1 VAEDDRLH
9 PRGRQ
14 LRDELGGRSDALHDP
29 IALALA
35 KREVSEHD
43 LRLGG
48 RLPITR
54 SEKLVARFRQHVL
67 PCALGLE
74 ARLSIA
80 EKKPR
85 PGRVVLG
92 PELERVR
99 VEAGSGSESVA
110 WASEPQTQFNGS
122 FVFARPLCAH
132 FELQVEGRPEPIPF
146 ALPFGK
152 PC

>member
-1 VAEDDRLH
+1 MT
-9 PRGRQ
+9 
-14 LRDELGGRSDALHDP
+14 P

-99 VEAGSGSESVA
+99 VEAGSGSESVEA
-110 WASEPQTQFNGS
+110 GGAVARLAEREP
-122 FVFARPLCAH
+122 RPLRERAGW
-132 FELQVEGRPEPIPF
+132 LT
-146 ALPFGK
+146 
-152 PC
+152 